1 MFYAESMV
9 YRKTKNRKKG
19 REGGESGRE
28 RGERRKERRERGRK
42 EKKEEGKKKRNS
54 IDNTG
59 SPTLSDFFR
68 EDLMGCVL
76 TVSAGVSGKIS
87 HCFHINFRK
96 DMVLFSLFHINVVS
110 SVGSPEN
117 FIHLDGKLL

>member
-1 MFYAESMV
+1 MV

-28 RGERRKERRERGRK
+28 RGERREERRERGRK
-42 EKKEEGKKKRNS
+42 EKKEEGKKKRNR
-54 IDNTG
+54 IDNTC